1 MRVFGLSKW
10 LFCLLK
16 NGLTRKIGV
25 DFFRLALMA
34 ETDCIAIFIY
44 DNCGTADV
52 QGLRGMK
59 GSAGLCGLF
68 FTHSIQKNETGT
80 Y

>member
-44 DNCGTADV
+44 DNSKFPAV
-52 QGLRGMK
+52 RRV
-59 GSAGLCGLF
+59 
-68 FTHSIQKNETGT
+68 
-80 Y
+80 